1 MTDNNLYL
9 ISLGIVVSNII
20 LGHLFAPIGIILVPV
35 VISIVSILLVILNK
49 NMSLI
54 KLTLLILSLIIL
66 NDLGLLFFAGGT
78 LDKVGLSLHNLFL
91 LISYILS
98 FIVITIG
105 FFTKY
110 KDSSNKIKL
119 KSVLFS
125 FMIFAVYFAFKMV
138 ISQCLVVE
146 Y

>member
-35 VISIVSILLVILNK
+35 VISIVSLLLVILNK

-54 KLTLLILSLIIL
+54 RLTLLILSLIIL

-119 KSVLFS
+119 KSFLFS

-138 ISQCLVVE
+138 ISQYLVVE